1 MRKTMKKQSENSMPE
16 NMTNI
21 KEENLMQIGKV
32 ELVKDYFGRE
42 YWKISAPDG
51 RWIKFAVH
59 IGWTKQTAM
68 EAFQNRFEYLMEN
81 F

>member
-1 MRKTMKKQSENSMPE
+1 
-16 NMTNI
+16 
-21 KEENLMQIGKV
+21 MQIGKV

-59 IGWTKQTAM
+59 TGWTRETAM
-68 EAFQNRFEYLMEN
+68 EAFKNRFEYLMEN